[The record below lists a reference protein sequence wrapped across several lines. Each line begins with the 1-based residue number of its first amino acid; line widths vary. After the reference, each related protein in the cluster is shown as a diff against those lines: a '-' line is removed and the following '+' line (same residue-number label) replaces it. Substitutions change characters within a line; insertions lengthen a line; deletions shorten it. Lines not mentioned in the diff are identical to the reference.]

1 MWWKFVDITLVFGKL
16 SLTPKRLQIFF
27 TYVFSCF
34 FLLFMLIVASI
45 QGMQPQKTVF
55 TVSRARKGY
64 TALSGWNF
72 TIPDERK
79 TVIYALQTLIDY
91 FNVYE

>member
-1 MWWKFVDITLVFGKL
+1 VEVRGHNFGFWKAEFDTKTIAN
-16 SLTPKRLQIFF
+16 
-27 TYVFSCF
+27 
-34 FLLFMLIVASI
+34 LLH
-45 QGMQPQKTVF
+45 GMQPQKTVF